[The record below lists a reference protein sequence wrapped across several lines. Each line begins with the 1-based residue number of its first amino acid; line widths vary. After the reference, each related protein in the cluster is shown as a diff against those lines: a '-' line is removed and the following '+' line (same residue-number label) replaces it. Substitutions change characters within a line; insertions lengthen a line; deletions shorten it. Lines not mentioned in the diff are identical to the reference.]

1 MGIKN
6 TTKLKP
12 LPKATI
18 QGRINKKLPPKPDN
32 KRSRNVSASE
42 EEDSESDTEDSAE
55 VTEEEISND
64 EKEEEQGSNEEPSET
79 HGSEDSI
86 EEEEAEALDT
96 QRHKGR
102 TDTEESDK
110 GLSSELATSSEE
122 EEESEKEVKV
132 CPKAIH
138 DESEEDEITHEDKSD
153 KGGRRCRQAP
163 HPSKLAQGPK
173 NKMNKKT
180 KADKQAEKADK
191 QRAKAEKKRL
201 EKEAKQKAKEKKK
214 TKTQKEEKPS
224 SATEEI
230 ESPKG
235 KRKSTHE
242 KDAPEETD
250 PDEEEEEE
258 AESTLTKAIKG
269 PNRMM
274 LLKDKGKD
282 LKNILKVEEQQD
294 AGHVIKGL
302 PQSLLLGK
310 VKMSL
315 QHKAN
320 KMLSKPEEDSS
331 ESEAIDV
338 GSSRPME
345 RLIARRKV
353 KPAWPVKKKSS
364 SVDKMG
370 KESSSLVENAG
381 DGGEDAVL
389 AGEKEVEA
397 KYAVVFPRMNKLGKA
412 KTANVPQAA
421 AGPTTASSATGPPGE
436 PTTSQPKKTT
446 PGARLV
452 LPVKPDLSLLKSIKK
467 TLPGALLA
475 GTDASERSP
484 GSSGVPE
491 ASSNTEDRNRRAVLD
506 NQDGVNVLQ
515 AARGKMD
522 PSKINLTKMSS
533 SGGTINGGPTR
544 VKGPDPE
551 REAAAGIPRSTTQF
565 QNGEAGAVIS
575 GVRSLYE
582 EEADREV
589 AQLMGEGGI
598 YTTAQS
604 EVHWAG
610 NPQMSG
616 DPQDWLR
623 AENLLPHQTVEKLT
637 KWTVYD
643 DMARPGP
650 SLLTMAGAPGN
661 QRTPP
666 RTCWRVV
673 MPGSKT
679 SVEVD
684 EVEDLSQLEEVCESS
699 VLLNLKKRFHRD
711 CIYTYIGNMMLS
723 INPFKALNIYTEEL
737 RLKYEGKEQQRNPPH
752 VYAIADAAFSQSH
765 QASTQEQCIIIS
777 GHSGSGKT
785 EATKLIVHYLSS
797 MYQGRNNNLRQPMEV
812 FPILESFG
820 NAKTILN
827 NNSSRFGKYLHIHI
841 LHGIVVGTSLS
852 KYLLEKSRV
861 VFQAHEERNFHVFY
875 ELLAGMNDWD
885 KQELYLQGAETYY
898 YLNQGGACELKGKQD
913 KQDFQLMLQCFETI
927 GLHADQIST
936 IWAILSS
943 ILHLGNSESFEVARI
958 FSETEARRV
967 GSLLQI
973 SSEALQTVITHRV
986 TETTY
991 DRIYCL
997 CLWKVP

>member
-1 MGIKN
+1 MSQVNSQGKKHATKQKEKKESQQKKVRPNVPKASHSPSKEPSVKQRVRGDLPALEDGKTLEVKRHRSHKIDHSKTRSTGPKEQVGSTLGNGKTAKSTSQTQHDKDSKMGIKN

-96 QRHKGR
+96 QRNKGR

-153 KGGRRCRQAP
+153 KGGRRRRQAP

-294 AGHVIKGL
+294 AGRVIKGL

-310 VKMSL
+310 VKMSSL

-345 RLIARRKV
+345 RLIARRKGMTTLHRMSGWLQ
-353 KPAWPVKKKSS
+353 KNMPRGLNMKKKLSAWTKAIGFSHWLSFRTIKQKQGPRKAKGNIFKHRMAMRVASKTSLASQKKKSS

-616 DPQDWLR
+616 DPQVGVTFLVVGFSL
-623 AENLLPHQTVEKLT
+623 ELC
-637 KWTVYD
+637 YD
-643 DMARPGP
+643 
-650 SLLTMAGAPGN
+650 
-661 QRTPP
+661 
-666 RTCWRVV
+666 
-673 MPGSKT
+673 
-679 SVEVD
+679 
-684 EVEDLSQLEEVCESS
+684 
-699 VLLNLKKRFHRD
+699 
-711 CIYTYIGNMMLS
+711 I
-723 INPFKALNIYTEEL
+723 LNI
-737 RLKYEGKEQQRNPPH
+737 KPH
-752 VYAIADAAFSQSH
+752 YVTCTSH
-765 QASTQEQCIIIS
+765 
-777 GHSGSGKT
+777 
-785 EATKLIVHYLSS
+785 
-797 MYQGRNNNLRQPMEV
+797 R
-812 FPILESFG
+812 
-820 NAKTILN
+820 
-827 NNSSRFGKYLHIHI
+827 
-841 LHGIVVGTSLS
+841 
-852 KYLLEKSRV
+852 
-861 VFQAHEERNFHVFY
+861 
-875 ELLAGMNDWD
+875 
-885 KQELYLQGAETYY
+885 
-898 YLNQGGACELKGKQD
+898 
-913 KQDFQLMLQCFETI
+913 
-927 GLHADQIST
+927 
-936 IWAILSS
+936 
-943 ILHLGNSESFEVARI
+943 
-958 FSETEARRV
+958 
-967 GSLLQI
+967 
-973 SSEALQTVITHRV
+973 
-986 TETTY
+986 
-991 DRIYCL
+991 
-997 CLWKVP
+997 